1 MIVIED
7 HLAPLQPM
15 VEEAYE
21 KAVAADWNE
30 DARAEFL
37 WREYYRLKE
46 KLDKGELYEPKF

>member
-1 MIVIED
+1 MDNLICLKSATD
-7 HLAPLQPM
+7 Q
-15 VEEAYE
+15 AYE

-46 KLDKGELYEPKF
+46 KLDKGELYEAKF